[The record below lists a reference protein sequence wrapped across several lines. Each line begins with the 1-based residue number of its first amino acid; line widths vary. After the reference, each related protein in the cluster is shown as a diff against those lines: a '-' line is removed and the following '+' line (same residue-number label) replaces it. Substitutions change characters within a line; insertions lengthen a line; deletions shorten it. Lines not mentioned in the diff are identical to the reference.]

1 MVNELE
7 IKKNTELNN
16 FFDKVNPIIQNYM
29 DNNSVEILFERKNVF
44 IGKKNSDITTIII
57 DIINKELN

>member
-7 IKKNTELNN
+7 IKKNNELNN
-16 FFDKVNPIIQNYM
+16 FFDKVNPMIQNYM
-29 DNNSVEILFERKNVF
+29 DNNSVEILIERKNIF